1 LKLLFDQ
8 NLSWRLA
15 AILAEEFPESVH
27 VREVDLTSAADHL
40 IWEYARLHGFA
51 IISKDS
57 DFSQK
62 SFLLGAPP
70 KVIWIRAGNCST
82 QQLEIMLKA
91 HVEDIRQ
98 FGKDQ
103 ESSFLIID
111 GLLAPFPERREGSTI
126 ANITYDP
133 GTKTLE
139 IEFRGSGEIYRYFD
153 VPADIYEKLL
163 KAPSR
168 NVYLHSQIMKN
179 FRFQKVL

>member
-8 NLSWRLA
+8 NLSWRLT
-15 AILAEEFPESVH
+15 AILAKEFPESVH

-82 QQLEIMLKA
+82 QQLEIILKA

-103 ESSFLIID
+103 DSSFLIID
-111 GLLAPFPERREGSTI
+111 GLLALSPGKQEGSTI
-126 ANITYDP
+126 ANINYDLV
-133 GTKTLE
+133 TKTLE
-139 IEFRGSGEIYRYFD
+139 IEFRSSGEIYRYFD
-153 VPADIYEKLL
+153 VPADIYETLL
-163 KAPSR
+163 NAPSR
-168 NVYLHSQIMKN
+168 NVYLHSQIMKK
-179 FRFQKVL
+179 FRLQKIL

>member
-1 LKLLFDQ
+1 
-8 NLSWRLA
+8 
-15 AILAEEFPESVH
+15 
-27 VREVDLTSAADHL
+27 
-40 IWEYARLHGFA
+40 LHGFA

-139 IEFRGSGEIYRYFD
+139 IEFRGSGENLSLFRCPCRY
-153 VPADIYEKLL
+153 L
-163 KAPSR
+163 
-168 NVYLHSQIMKN
+168 
-179 FRFQKVL
+179 

>member
-1 LKLLFDQ
+1 
-8 NLSWRLA
+8 
-15 AILAEEFPESVH
+15 
-27 VREVDLTSAADHL
+27 
-40 IWEYARLHGFA
+40 
-51 IISKDS
+51 
-57 DFSQK
+57 
-62 SFLLGAPP
+62 
-70 KVIWIRAGNCST
+70 
-82 QQLEIMLKA
+82 MLKA

>member
-1 LKLLFDQ
+1 MKLLFDQ
-8 NLSWRLA
+8 NLSYRLA
-15 AILAEEFPESVH
+15 VILAEAFPESVH
-27 VREVDLTSAADHL
+27 VREVDLTSASDHL

-82 QQLEIMLKA
+82 RQLETILKA
-91 HVEDIRQ
+91 HVEHICQ
-98 FGKDQ
+98 FGKDR

-111 GLLAPFPERREGSTI
+111 GLLAPFPERQEGSTI
-126 ANITYDP
+126 ANITYDLVAM
-133 GTKTLE
+133 TLE

-153 VPADIYEKLL
+153 VPADIYETLL
-163 KAPSR
+163 KSPSR
-168 NVYLHSQIMKN
+168 NVYLHSQIMKR
-179 FRFQKVL
+179 FRFQKIL